1 MRSIFQPFFLCILL
15 MTSFEIFY
23 YSFHYLDGGKMTFW
37 FVVHDLLAYSQ
48 HPDMIA
54 CTVRN
59 PSMRAP
65 KFARFADI
73 EKGDNEN

>member
-1 MRSIFQPFFLCILL
+1 
-15 MTSFEIFY
+15 
-23 YSFHYLDGGKMTFW
+23 MTFW